1 MIISKLLLAKSF
13 VEVFRFH
20 ARLSEDGD
28 SVRVAGLASRT
39 SSAQLGGLC
48 ISASCGC
55 QDSTAETNMF
65 FQVGM
70 YNILLSIIAL
80 GPRKCD
86 GNLGV
91 VQFVKA
97 IFNEA
102 LPLRSKH

>member
-1 MIISKLLLAKSF
+1 
-13 VEVFRFH
+13 
-20 ARLSEDGD
+20 
-28 SVRVAGLASRT
+28 
-39 SSAQLGGLC
+39 
-48 ISASCGC
+48 
-55 QDSTAETNMF
+55 MF